1 VLRDTQERGRD
12 LEQVLATYANF
23 VKPAFEEFCLP
34 TKKYADVIIPR
45 GSDNTVAI
53 SLIVQHIKD
62 ILNGN
67 KSGKQDGDPGRRQR
81 HLSDSSMTI
90 SSRPH

>member
-1 VLRDTQERGRD
+1 M
-12 LEQVLATYANF
+12 
-23 VKPAFEEFCLP
+23 
-34 TKKYADVIIPR
+34 
-45 GSDNTVAI
+45 AI
-53 SLIVQHIKD
+53 GLIVQHIKD

-67 KSGKQDGDPGRRQR
+67 KSGRKDGSGEPGRRQR

>member
-1 VLRDTQERGRD
+1 MSSHSLCFVLHKS
-12 LEQVLATYANF
+12 LL
-23 VKPAFEEFCLP
+23 
-34 TKKYADVIIPR
+34 
-45 GSDNTVAI
+45 VAI
-53 SLIVQHIKD
+53 GLIVQHIKD

-67 KSGKQDGDPGRRQR
+67 KSDRKDGSGDPGRRQR